1 MTDVTPRTTGAFVR
15 HWAAHRPGHPALRWA
30 GGELTYAELDMRS
43 SRVASALR
51 AEGVGPGRRV
61 AYLDKNSPEQF
72 ELFFGAAKLNAVPCP
87 VNYRLAAPEIA
98 DIVRDSEATV
108 FAVGEEF
115 LPTVET
121 LDIGA
126 RIVVIEAPG
135 SDGAESRDGA
145 GSGGGARRWPAFA
158 EWRDA
163 HEAVDPMAPQEPGD
177 VAFQLY
183 SSGTTGRPKGV
194 QLTQGNLAS
203 GMVIYPEISGFGPD
217 AVSVVAMPLYHIGGS
232 GWALAGFSVGA
243 TNVLV
248 REIVP
253 PALVSLLETER
264 VTHGFLVPAVLQF
277 LLAVPGVEDR
287 DYSALRCMLYGASPI
302 SDRVLADSIRT
313 FGCDFVQLYG
323 LTESTGTVV
332 FVPATDHDPGGPN
345 SHRLRG
351 IGKPVPGTEARVVDP
366 VTGVDVPD
374 GEVGEIWI
382 KGPTVMLGYWHLPD
396 LTAETVRDGG
406 WLRTGDAAYR
416 DADGYMYV
424 HDRVK
429 DMIVSGGENIYP
441 AELENAIM
449 SLPGVSDVAVIGVP
463 HDRWGETPK
472 AMVVRAGTEQG
483 AALTESDVISHCRRL
498 LAGYKCPT
506 SVDWFAVLPRNPSGK
521 LLKKDLRAPYWEG
534 RSRMVG

>member
-1 MTDVTPRTTGAFVR
+1 M
-15 HWAAHRPGHPALRWA
+15 RWE
-30 GGELTYAELDMRS
+30 GGELTYAELDLRS
-43 SRVASALR
+43 SRVAAALR
-51 AEGVGPGRRV
+51 AYGVGSGNRV

-87 VNYRLAAPEIA
+87 VNYRLAAPEIEE
-98 DIVRDSEATV
+98 IVRDSEAEV

-115 LPTVET
+115 VAAVERLG
-121 LDIGA
+121 LDA

-135 SDGAESRDGA
+135 TGGA
-145 GSGGGARRWPAFA
+145 GSGEGAGRFPSFA

-163 HEAVDPMAPQEPGD
+163 HEAVDPMAPQGPGD

-203 GMVIYPEISGFGPD
+203 GMAIYPEISGFGPE
-217 AVSVVAMPLYHIGGS
+217 AISVVAMPLYHIGGS

-253 PALVSLLETER
+253 PALVSLLEAER

-287 DYSALRCMLYGASPI
+287 DYGALRCMLYGASPI
-302 SDRVLADSIRT
+302 SERVLADSIRT
-313 FGCDFVQLYG
+313 FGCEFVQLYG

-332 FVPATDHDPGGPN
+332 FLPASDHHPGGPD

-351 IGKPVPGTEARVVDP
+351 IGKPVPGTEVRVVDP
-366 VTGVDVPD
+366 ATGVDVPD

-382 KGPTVMLGYWHLPD
+382 KGPTVMLGYWRLPD
-396 LTAETVRDGG
+396 LTAETVREGG

-416 DADGYMYV
+416 DADGYIYV

-483 AALTESDVISHCRRL
+483 AALTESDVIAHCRQL

-506 SVDWFAVLPRNPSGK
+506 SVEWLAALPRNPSGK